1 MGKFAS
7 EIYEKNGMTF
17 EAALLSYLD
26 FEYRSGFEDLQES
39 QILSK
44 IEKFEALESAL
55 LRFSPTT
62 IRRSW
67 KSPRMYKGQAEK
79 GKAAEN
85 KIRLLAI

>member
-44 IEKFEALESAL
+44 IEKRVL
-55 LRFSPTT
+55 T
-62 IRRSW
+62 
-67 KSPRMYKGQAEK
+67 
-79 GKAAEN
+79 
-85 KIRLLAI
+85 